1 MTSLAT
7 QTAML
12 LKTVQS
18 SPAAQQQQPRVLVL
32 SPHFEVRQSLLR
44 TLEGFSADVIACA
57 AVTQA
62 VEVLSRQ
69 PVDLVFCDE
78 HLTDGSYSDL
88 IDPSRSEHKSLRV
101 VVVAG
106 TGEWEFY
113 FDAVGKGAFDVV
125 RSPWYA
131 TDVEMVVIR
140 AMREVTSA
148 PSQKIG

>member
-1 MTSLAT
+1 M
-7 QTAML
+7 
-12 LKTVQS
+12 
-18 SPAAQQQQPRVLVL
+18 
-32 SPHFEVRQSLLR
+32 
-44 TLEGFSADVIACA
+44 
-57 AVTQA
+57 
-62 VEVLSRQ
+62 
-69 PVDLVFCDE
+69 
-78 HLTDGSYSDL
+78 
-88 IDPSRSEHKSLRV
+88 
-101 VVVAG
+101 VAG